1 MNKLLNMQ
9 QHRRNSKL
17 LYVWKRPD
25 TKGCTLCDSIYIK
38 VYNRQKLICHRWK
51 QKSFFDGSI
60 SYIERNVS
68 YMGVCICQK
77 SFWTYPLGYHSPR
90 PRNPLTTTS
99 ENLFVPLSI
108 FFFFA
113 VVLVQF
119 CSVLVFCFVVFYFL
133 GGGAFPA
140 FSPILH
146 FNPCWGDSNINRL
159 RRGQRLAAGCSQSIH
174 YSGKQTG
181 APLSWKSHRN
191 TPSIKQTQNLGSG
204 TLVGAPPC
212 WVRKIIL
219 DRLRLVAWGSETNPP
234 PSLKSERHLPWENQ
248 ESQLLVSTRSPSRNS
263 LICD

>member
-1 MNKLLNMQ
+1 MQYNLAIKMNKLLNMQ

-108 FFFFA
+108 FFFLLLFLFSFA
-113 VVLVQF
+113 LSW
-119 CSVLVFCFVVFYFL
+119 CSVLLCFIL
-133 GGGAFPA
+133 GGVG
-140 FSPILH
+140 H
-146 FNPCWGDSNINRL
+146 FL
-159 RRGQRLAAGCSQSIH
+159 
-174 YSGKQTG
+174 
-181 APLSWKSHRN
+181 
-191 TPSIKQTQNLGSG
+191 
-204 TLVGAPPC
+204 
-212 WVRKIIL
+212 
-219 DRLRLVAWGSETNPP
+219 
-234 PSLKSERHLPWENQ
+234 PSL
-248 ESQLLVSTRSPSRNS
+248 PSCI
-263 LICD
+263 LTLAEGTAT